1 MNIMKEPWDSFR
13 KEHYRNLGET
23 VAKRCSEKG
32 FIGHYAEDAAQA
44 LQLVLDLIPDGAKVG
59 VPGSVTIREIGAFD
73 ALERKGCTVVQHWD
87 PSLTTSVA
95 KAERLREE
103 FLCDVLLSSTNAL
116 THDGTLV
123 NIDGTE
129 NRVAAM
135 AWGTSKVILV
145 AGINKIARN
154 MEQALIKIRDGPRRS
169 MPFVLPW
176 TSLRESR
183 VLCGLQS
190 SQRACRAVLTMER
203 APFGREIHV
212 IIVGNIWGSK
222 SRGNPE

>member
-32 FIGHYAEDAAQA
+32 FIGHYAEDATQA

-123 NIDGTE
+123 NIDGTG

-145 AGINKIARN
+145 AGSNKIARN
-154 MEQALIKIRDGPRRS
+154 MEQALVKIRDWATPINA
-169 MPFVLPW
+169 
-176 TSLRESR
+176 LRLAMDIPCAK
-183 VLCGLQS
+183 VGYCVDCNHP
-190 SQRACRAVLTMER
+190 QRACRAVLTMER

-212 IIVGNIWGSK
+212 IIVGEHLGF
-222 SRGNPE
+222 